1 MFHKLASDEYLDYLR
16 SRARRLPNWMRSPL
30 KRLFKA
36 TNQLQNRRYQS
47 WVQQY
52 DTLTPSDIHA
62 IRRHLDL
69 LRYKPLLSVVMPVY
83 NPPTWALTAAIESV
97 REQLYPNWELC
108 IADDA
113 SPDRQVHALLEAS
126 TRDPRI
132 KLVRRAVNGNIS
144 AASNSALSLV
154 QGEFVALMDHDDV
167 LASHALYE
175 VVVALNDRS
184 DLDIIYSDED
194 QIDRRGRRQTPYF
207 KTDWNKELFL
217 GHNLISHL
225 GVYRRSLLES
235 VGGFRLGFEGS
246 QDYDLALRCIESSSP
261 DRIHHIPTVLYH
273 WRRNFGARSFSEA
286 IPARCAQA
294 ARRAIDEHLQRG
306 HENAVAESHP
316 VLPDW
321 VRVRRQP
328 PTQAPTVTLIAP
340 TLSRT
345 SLRVAHARS
354 LLEQT
359 DYPKLEVLV
368 VDHESRSTE
377 PPSLLQRL
385 SEDRR
390 VRILTYSGP
399 FNYSAMINMAAHQA
413 NGAILGLLSDDIEV
427 INPGWL
433 SEMVSWAVRDD
444 VGAVGAKLIY
454 SDGRVRHGGLALG
467 LPGIASPFNYRL
479 RRDAAGYFGRN
490 ALVSEVSAVD
500 GACLLLRRSVYEQV
514 GGLNEINLPTAFND
528 VDLCLKLR
536 RCGYRNIWTPHAE
549 LYHHQ
554 FRRDNSD
561 APEDHSK
568 DLRSET
574 AYMLKTWSQE
584 LSRDPFHNDNLA
596 NDATTS
602 FELAFPPRRRKPWTE
617 QYAARVDCS
626 VIEGRPFSEEVTSSS
641 ATTSRSAA
649 SRLHD

>member
-1 MFHKLASDEYLDYLR
+1 MFDKLASDDQLDYLR

-30 KRLFKA
+30 KRLFKV

-52 DTLTPSDIHA
+52 DTLTPSDIDA
-62 IRRHLDL
+62 IRRHLDV

-83 NPPTWALTAAIESV
+83 NPPTWALRAAIESV
-97 REQLYPNWELC
+97 REQLYSNWELC

-113 SPDRQVHALLEAS
+113 SPDRQVQALLEAS

-132 KLVRRAVNGNIS
+132 KLVRRTVNGNIS

-154 QGEFVALMDHDDV
+154 QGEFVALMDQDDL

-225 GVYRRSLLES
+225 GVYRRSLVEK

-246 QDYDLALRCIESSSP
+246 QDYDLALRCIESTSP

-273 WRRNFGARSFSEA
+273 WRRDFGARSFSEA

-306 HENAVAESHP
+306 HENAVAEQHP

-328 PTQAPTVTLIAP
+328 PTQAPTVTLIVP
-340 TLSRT
+340 TLDGSG
-345 SLRVAHARS
+345 LRAAYARS

-359 DYPKLEVLV
+359 DYPDLELFV

-377 PPSLLQRL
+377 AQSLLQRL
-385 SEDRR
+385 SEDPRM
-390 VRILTYSGP
+390 RILTYSGP
-399 FNYSAMINMAAHQA
+399 VNYSAMINMAARLA
-413 NGAILGLLSDDIEV
+413 NGAVLGLLSDDIEV
-427 INPGWL
+427 VNPGWL
-433 SEMVSWAVRDD
+433 YEMVSWAVRDD

-467 LPGIASPFNYRL
+467 IPGIAKPFNYRL

-490 ALVSEVSAVD
+490 ALVSEVSAVT
-500 GACLLLRRSVYEQV
+500 GACLVRRSVYEQV
-514 GGLNEINLPTAFND
+514 GELDEINLPNAFSD

-536 RCGYRNIWTPHAE
+536 RRGYRNIWTPHAE

-554 FRRDNSD
+554 SRRDNSD
-561 APEDHSK
+561 AHEEHSK

-574 AYMLKTWSQE
+574 AYMLKTWRRE

-602 FELAFPPRRRKPWTE
+602 FELAFPPRRRKPWKE
-617 QYAARVDCS
+617 QYVARVDCS
-626 VIEGRPFSEEVTSSS
+626 VIAERPFGEDASSSS
-641 ATTSRSAA
+641 AHNVQIHHREPTA
-649 SRLHD
+649 

>member
-1 MFHKLASDEYLDYLR
+1 MFHKLASNEYVDYLK

-30 KRLFKA
+30 KRLFMA
-36 TNQLQNRRYQS
+36 TNQLQNRQYQS

-52 DTLTPSDIHA
+52 DTLTPSDVDA
-62 IRRHLDL
+62 IRRHVNL

-83 NPPTWALTAAIESV
+83 NPPTWALRAAIESI

-113 SPDRQVHALLEAS
+113 SPDRHVQALLEES

-194 QIDRRGRRQTPYF
+194 QIDRQGRRQTPYF

-246 QDYDLALRCIESSSP
+246 QDYDLALRCIESSSR

-273 WRRNFGARSFSEA
+273 WRREFGASSFSEA
-286 IPARCAQA
+286 RSARCAEA

-306 HENAVAESHP
+306 HENAVAQSHP
-316 VLPDW
+316 VLPHW
-321 VRVRRQP
+321 VRVRRTP
-328 PTQAPTVTLIAP
+328 PRKSPSVTLIVP
-340 TLSRT
+340 TLAGTNSP
-345 SLRVAHARS
+345 VACARG

-359 DYPKLEVLV
+359 DYPNVEFVV
-368 VDHESRSTE
+368 VDHESQSTE
-377 PPSLLQRL
+377 RQPFLQGL
-385 SEDRR
+385 GDDLR
-390 VRILTYSGP
+390 VRTLTHRGA
-399 FNYSAMINMAAHQA
+399 FNYSAMINMAARQA

-444 VGAVGAKLIY
+444 VGAVGAKLVY

-467 LPGIASPFNYRL
+467 LPGIANPFNYRL
-479 RRDAAGYFGRN
+479 RRSAAGYFGRN
-490 ALVSEVSAVD
+490 ALVSEVSAVT
-500 GACLLLRRSVYEQV
+500 GACLLVRRSVFEQV
-514 GGLNEINLPTAFND
+514 GGLDEINLPVTFSD
-528 VDLCLKLR
+528 VDFCLKLR
-536 RCGYRNIWTPHAE
+536 RRGYRNIWTPHAE

-554 FRRDNSD
+554 SRRDNSD
-561 APEDHSK
+561 AHEDNSK
-568 DLRSET
+568 DSRGEA
-574 AYMLKTWSQE
+574 AYMLKTWNLE

-596 NDATTS
+596 TDATIS
-602 FELAFPPRRRKPWTE
+602 FELAFPPRRRKPWQE
-617 QYAARVDCS
+617 QLAARDDHP
-626 VIEGRPFSEEVTSSS
+626 VIGQPVRKEAQVQAGITSGS
-641 ATTSRSAA
+641 TPA
-649 SRLHD
+649 S